1 MLSMKY
7 QGDYFVSLRREDIPF
22 FYGIWE
28 REGEVVWDG
37 VEELLWVLDWIF
49 LEELGWVRGLEVY
62 LRRYLR

>member
-37 VEELLWVLDWIF
+37 VEELLWYLIGFFWRSWGG
-49 LEELGWVRGLEVY
+49 LGVWRFIYVGI
-62 LRRYLR
+62 